1 MNQVQVS
8 VSSSD
13 GRGIPIC
20 IQDKESIVIRSFHD
34 LEVVEG
40 QRMLNLDPEPV
51 SVLGADEVIEAKEH
65 TMVSLII
72 NRAEVEG
79 CTINEEEV
87 KPHDP
92 LVVTNLNKVVI
103 MRNNCICEVSVHRS
117 KQVQL
122 Y

>member
-13 GRGIPIC
+13 GWGIPIC
-20 IQDKESIVIRSFHD
+20 IQDEESMVIRSFHD

-40 QRMLNLDPEPV
+40 QRMLKLDPEPV

-72 NRAEVEG
+72 NRGEVEG

-103 MRNNCICEVSVHRS
+103 MWNNCICEVSVH
-117 KQVQL
+117 
-122 Y
+122 